1 MQTHSMY
8 YVGLDVHKKS
18 ISYCV
23 KDALGAILQEGR
35 VRAQRSALDAWS
47 AQLPQPWIGSMEAT
61 LFTAW
66 IYDHLRD
73 QAHQLKVAHPA
84 RLKAITTAK
93 KKSDRIDAR
102 TLADLLRCGL
112 LPEVHLLPRELRELR
127 TVLRYRNLLVH
138 QTTRIKNRIATLLME
153 TGTEYQARR
162 LHGKRYFQHLLEELD
177 HVPDSLLELLT
188 ISRQTLDY
196 LCVLE
201 RRVLRGLLQHP
212 RLVDRVHCLQSIP
225 GVGTIVSLT
234 WALEIG
240 DVRRFSSLNNAISY
254 CGLCSAQTESAGKLK
269 RGPLSKQRNKYLQ
282 RVLVEAAKM
291 APRSSPP
298 LRALYQRERQ
308 RGDYNRATLAVA
320 RKLVAY
326 LPPVSTII
334 FPGEVP
340 CRALPRRTV

>member
-8 YVGLDVHKKS
+8 YVGLDVHKKT
-18 ISYCV
+18 ISFCV
-23 KDALGAILQEGR
+23 KDVSGKILQEGS
-35 VRAQRSALDAWS
+35 VPAHRAALDTWS
-47 AQLPQPWIGSMEAT
+47 RELPQPWIGALEAT

-73 QAHQLKVAHPA
+73 RAYQLKVAHPA

-93 KKSDRIDAR
+93 KKNDRIDAR

-138 QTTRIKNRIATLLME
+138 QSTQIKNKIAGLLMQ
-153 TGTEYQARR
+153 TGTEYQRRR
-162 LHGKRYFQHLLEELD
+162 LHGKRYFQQLLTQLE
-177 HVPDSLLELLT
+177 HVPDSVVELLKV
-188 ISRQTLDY
+188 SRRSLDY

-201 RRVLRGLLQHP
+201 RRVLQGLLRHP
-212 RLVDRVHCLQSIP
+212 RLVDRLECLRSIP
-225 GVGTIVSLT
+225 AVGPILALT

-240 DVRRFSSLNNAISY
+240 EVRRFSSLDQAISY

-269 RGPLSKQRNKYLQ
+269 RGPISKQRNKYLQ

-291 APRSSPP
+291 APRCSPP

-326 LPPVSTII
+326 LMAVDRRQIP
-334 FPGEVP
+334 FVP
-340 CRALPRRTV
+340 EPTAG